1 MKKYRMTALLTAGAL
16 LIAGTAGGCSFGTSS
31 EMKEYRSRGIEQMQE
46 GSYDSAAKTLQKA
59 LDAADGKTSDM
70 SEDISYYLALAYYKS
85 GNSDK
90 AIAVYTDLMK
100 NDKEDSYKPYYLRGC
115 VYARENELTKAAE
128 DFDQAVKRNPK
139 DYELC
144 ISCYEAMRDAGE
156 TGRGETYLRKGL
168 NIAGNSADDLC
179 EKGYISYLL
188 GDKKTARK
196 QLAEA
201 VEGDSV
207 QAMLYQGIVYAA
219 DGDRTKAKDS
229 FDEYASRNRKNGDN
243 LQKLGAAA
251 LNSGLTEAAISYY
264 QQAVDVL
271 GDSSDSS
278 KEARKD
284 LIAAYEQKGDF
295 EKAYK
300 LMSKYAS
307 DYPEDKDAQNELTF
321 LKTRISD

>member
-1 MKKYRMTALLTAGAL
+1 MKKYRMTALLTAGVIM
-16 LIAGTAGGCSFGTSS
+16 IAGTAGGCSFGTSS
-31 EMKEYRSRGIEQMQE
+31 EMKEYRSQGIEQMQK

-90 AIAVYTDLMK
+90 AIAVYTDLIDS
-100 NDKEDSYKPYYLRGC
+100 DKEDSYKPYYLRGC
-115 VYARENELTKAAE
+115 VYAKENEITKAAE

-144 ISCYEAMRDAGE
+144 IGCYEAFKEAGE
-156 TGRGETYLRKGL
+156 TSRGETYLKKAL
-168 NIAGNSADDLC
+168 NIDGTSADDLC
-179 EKGYISYLL
+179 EKGYINYLL
-188 GDKKTARK
+188 GDTKTAQK

-207 QAMLYQGIVYAA
+207 QAMLYQGVVYAA
-219 DGDRTKAKDS
+219 DGDRAKAKNS
-229 FDEYASRNRKNGDN
+229 FDEYASRSKKDGDS
-243 LQKLGAAA
+243 LRKLGAAA

-264 QQAVDVL
+264 QDAVDVL
-271 GDSSDSS
+271 GESSDNS

-284 LIAAYEQKGDF
+284 LIAAYEQNGDF

-321 LKTRISD
+321 LKTRIKD